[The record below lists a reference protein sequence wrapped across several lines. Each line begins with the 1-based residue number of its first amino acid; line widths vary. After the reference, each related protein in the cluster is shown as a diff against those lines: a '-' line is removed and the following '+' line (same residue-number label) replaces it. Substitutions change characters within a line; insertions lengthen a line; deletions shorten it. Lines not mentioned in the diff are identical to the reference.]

1 MILDSIRLENF
12 GAYGGINEAELTPG
26 EEQPVVLFGGM
37 NGGGKTTLLD
47 ALLLVLYGPKAK
59 VSNRTGRM
67 AYDAYLRDCIHRGG
81 DPSEGASITL
91 RFRRMMEGHTHYF
104 ELVRNWR
111 EGLRGIEESVR
122 VSRDGEPD
130 PVLTEHWDEVV
141 EAYLPVA
148 ISNLFFF
155 DGEQI
160 KELAEGSN
168 AAQIL
173 GTAIRSLL
181 GLDLVD
187 RLEGDLKTFERRK
200 KKEVL
205 DAETAKKL
213 KQAEKELQEFDNQ
226 LEQTAL
232 ERGRLTNE
240 AGRLARDAKAKEDRF
255 KAEGGDLFMQRN
267 ELERELQQLERSKAE
282 AEESL
287 RNLAAGP
294 LPLRLVED
302 LLDRVE
308 VQARADNDIRQNRL
322 LMDALI
328 DRDEQLLHELRTAK
342 VDTASLEKV
351 RHAFSEDRS
360 IRQQRAN
367 LKPVLDADPHL
378 APHIEHLRGRVLPQA
393 YEASQTGIVRIRQ
406 LEEEIARIESELGR
420 VPEADAIANCQTEME
435 AARKAHAAK
444 MAEIESI
451 DVRIE
456 ALKRQRDDANRTL
469 ERFGEQDHAAR
480 IAEDDR
486 QRMLK
491 HSKRVRETLDRFRT
505 KVIARH
511 VANMEALI
519 LESFHKLLRKADLVH
534 ALTIDPESFEV
545 SLRDRRGELLPFDR
559 LSAGERQLLATAIL
573 WGLAR
578 ASGRPIP
585 TVIDTPLGRL
595 DSAHRAHLV
604 ERYFPQASHQV
615 LLLSTDEE
623 IVNGY
628 HEKLRPAVA
637 RHYLLD
643 HNEKL
648 GRTEMKP
655 GYFENYEPT
664 R

>member
-12 GAYGGINEAELTPG
+12 GAYGGLNEAELTPA
-26 EEQPVVLFGGM
+26 ERKPVVLFGGM

-59 VSNRTGRM
+59 VSNRSGRM
-67 AYDAYLRDCIHRGG
+67 AYDSYLRECIHRGG
-81 DPSEGASITL
+81 DPGEGASITL
-91 RFRRMMEGHTHYF
+91 RFRRMMEGQTHYF
-104 ELVRNWR
+104 ELQRSWC
-111 EGLRGIEESVR
+111 EGLKGIEETVH

-130 PVLTEHWDEVV
+130 PILTEHWDEVV
-141 EAYLPVA
+141 EAYLPVS

-200 KKEVL
+200 KAGAL
-205 DAETAKKL
+205 DPEAAKKL
-213 KQAEKELQEFDNQ
+213 KQAEHELQEFDGQ
-226 LEQTAL
+226 LEKVAL
-232 ERGRLTNE
+232 ERGHLTNE
-240 AGRLARDAKAKEDRF
+240 AGRLARDAKIKEDRF
-255 KAEGGDLFMQRN
+255 KAEGGDLFVQRK
-267 ELERELQQLERSKAE
+267 ELERELQQLENAKAE
-282 AEESL
+282 AETDL
-287 RNLAAGP
+287 REIASGP

-302 LLDRVE
+302 LLSQVE
-308 VQARADNDIRQNRL
+308 SQVRADVEIRQNRVL
-322 LMDALI
+322 VDALI
-328 DRDEQLLHELRTAK
+328 ERDEKLLEQLQSTQLGDNALK
-342 VDTASLEKV
+342 KV
-351 RHAFSEDRS
+351 RLALDNDRS
-360 IRQQRAN
+360 TRQQNAN
-367 LKPVLDADPHL
+367 QEPVLDADPHL
-378 APHIEHLRGRVLPQA
+378 APHIAHLRGRVLPKAQ
-393 YEASQTGIVRIRQ
+393 EASQAGMAKIRQ
-406 LEEEIARIESELGR
+406 LEERIARIHSELGR
-420 VPEADAIANCQTEME
+420 VPEADAIAKFQDEME
-435 AARKAHAAK
+435 SSRKTHATK
-444 MAEIESI
+444 MAEIDALDI
-451 DVRIE
+451 RQE
-456 ALKRQRDDANRTL
+456 ALKRRREEATRQL
-469 ERFGEQDHAAR
+469 ERFGEQDHAVR

-491 HSKRVRETLDRFRT
+491 HSKRVRDTLDSFRT

-511 VANMEALI
+511 VANMEALM
-519 LESFHKLLRKADLVH
+519 LESFQKLLRKTDLVH
-534 ALTIDPESFEV
+534 GLKIDPETFSV
-545 SLRDRRGELLPFDR
+545 TLRDRRGEVLPFDR
-559 LSAGERQLLATAIL
+559 LSAGERQLLATAML

-595 DSAHRAHLV
+595 DSTHRAHLV

-628 HEKLRPAVA
+628 HQKLKPAVA

-643 HNEKL
+643 HVEKA
-648 GRTEMKP
+648 GRTAVKP
-655 GYFENYEPT
+655 GYFEKS
-664 R
+664 

>member
-1 MILDSIRLENF
+1 L
-12 GAYGGINEAELTPG
+12 
-26 EEQPVVLFGGM
+26 
-37 NGGGKTTLLD
+37 
-47 ALLLVLYGPKAK
+47 
-59 VSNRTGRM
+59 
-67 AYDAYLRDCIHRGG
+67 
-81 DPSEGASITL
+81 
-91 RFRRMMEGHTHYF
+91 
-104 ELVRNWR
+104 RNWR

-360 IRQQRAN
+360 MRQQSAN

-393 YEASQTGIVRIRQ
+393 YEASQAGIVRIRQ

-505 KVIARH
+505 RVIARH

-534 ALTIDPESFEV
+534 ALAIDPESFEV

-643 HNEKL
+643 NNEKL

>member
-1 MILDSIRLENF
+1 MILDSIRIENF
-12 GAYGGINEAELTPG
+12 GAYGGVNEAELTPG
-26 EEQPVVLFGGM
+26 ERKPVVLFGGM

-67 AYDAYLRDCIHRGG
+67 AYDAYLRECIHRGG

-111 EGLRGIEESVR
+111 EGLRGIEESVH

-200 KKEVL
+200 KAEAL
-205 DAETAKKL
+205 DAEAAKKL

-226 LEQTAL
+226 LEKIAL

-240 AGRLARDAKAKEDRF
+240 AGRLAREAKAKEDRF
-255 KAEGGDLFMQRN
+255 KAEGGDLFVQRK
-267 ELERELQQLERSKAE
+267 ELEGELQQLERAKAE
-282 AEESL
+282 AESSL
-287 RNLAAGP
+287 REVAAGP

-302 LLDRVE
+302 LLDQVE
-308 VQARADNDIRQNRL
+308 AQVRADSDIRQNRL
-322 LMDALI
+322 LVDALI
-328 DRDEQLLHELRTAK
+328 DRDEQLLKQLKAAK
-342 VDTASLEKV
+342 VDPAALKKVRQALKEDRSTRQQNASLE
-351 RHAFSEDRS
+351 
-360 IRQQRAN
+360 
-367 LKPVLDADPHL
+367 PVLDADPHL
-378 APHIEHLRGRVLPQA
+378 APHIAHLRGRVLPQA
-393 YEASQTGIVRIRQ
+393 QEASQAGIAKIRQ
-406 LEEEIARIESELGR
+406 LEEKIARIESELGR
-420 VPEADAIANCQTEME
+420 VPEADAIASYQTEME

-444 MAEIESI
+444 MAEIETM

-456 ALKRQRDDANRTL
+456 ALKRQRDEATRQL

-511 VANMEALI
+511 VANMEALM
-519 LESFHKLLRKADLVH
+519 LESFQKLLRKADLVH
-534 ALTIDPESFEV
+534 GLKIDPETFEV
-545 SLRDRRGELLPFDR
+545 SLRDKRGELLPFDR
-559 LSAGERQLLATAIL
+559 LSAGERQLLATAML

-595 DSAHRAHLV
+595 DSTHRAHLV

-628 HEKLRPAVA
+628 HTKLKPAVA

-643 HNEKL
+643 HDEKV

-655 GYFENYEPT
+655 GYFEKS
-664 R
+664 

>member
-12 GAYGGINEAELTPG
+12 GAYGGINEAELTPA
-26 EEQPVVLFGGM
+26 ERKPVVLFGGM

-67 AYDAYLRDCIHRGG
+67 AYDTYLRECIHRGSDAG
-81 DPSEGASITL
+81 EGASIAL
-91 RFRRMMEGHTHYF
+91 RFRRMMEGQTHYF

-111 EGLRGIEESVR
+111 EGLRGIEESVH

-130 PVLTEHWDEVV
+130 PILTEHWDEVV
-141 EAYLPVA
+141 EAYLPVS

-168 AAQIL
+168 AAKIL

-181 GLDLVD
+181 GLELVD

-200 KKEVL
+200 KADAL
-205 DAETAKKL
+205 DVEAAKKL
-213 KQAEKELQEFDNQ
+213 KQAEQELQEFDKQ
-226 LEQTAL
+226 LEKIAL
-232 ERGRLTNE
+232 ERGRLMNE

-255 KAEGGDLFMQRN
+255 KAEGGDLFMQRKDF
-267 ELERELQQLERSKAE
+267 ERELQQLEVAKAE
-282 AEESL
+282 AETGL
-287 RNLAAGP
+287 REIASGP

-302 LLDRVE
+302 LLGHVE
-308 VQARADNDIRQNRL
+308 AQVRTDGEIRQNRL
-322 LMDALI
+322 LVDALVE
-328 DRDEQLLHELRTAK
+328 RDEQFLKQLKSSKLEAE
-342 VDTASLEKV
+342 ALEKV
-351 RHAFSEDRS
+351 RQALDKDRS
-360 IRQQRAN
+360 TRKRNAS
-367 LKPVLDADPHL
+367 LDPVLDADPHL
-378 APHIEHLRGRVLPQA
+378 GPHIAHLRGRVLPSA
-393 YEASQTGIVRIRQ
+393 YEASKVGIAKIRQ
-406 LEEEIARIESELGR
+406 IEEKIARIESELGR
-420 VPEADAIANCQTEME
+420 VPEADAIAKYQTEMDT
-435 AARKAHAAK
+435 ARRAHAAK
-444 MAEIESI
+444 MAEIEAM
-451 DVRIE
+451 DVRVE
-456 ALKRQRDDANRTL
+456 ALKRQRDEATRQL
-469 ERFGEQDHAAR
+469 EHFGEQDHVAR

-491 HSKRVRETLDRFRT
+491 HSKRVRKTLDRFRT

-511 VANMEALI
+511 VANLEALM
-519 LESFHKLLRKADLVH
+519 LESFQKLLRKTDLVH
-534 ALTIDPESFEV
+534 GLKIDPETFEV
-545 SLRDRRGELLPFDR
+545 SLQDKRGRILPFDR
-559 LSAGERQLLATAIL
+559 LSAGERQLLATAML

-595 DSAHRAHLV
+595 DSAHRSHLV

-628 HEKLRPAVA
+628 HKKLKPAVA

-643 HNEKL
+643 HDEKA
-648 GRTEMKP
+648 GRTEMKL
-655 GYFENYEPT
+655 GYFEKS
-664 R
+664 

>member
-1 MILDSIRLENF
+1 MIFESIRLENF
-12 GAYGGINEAELTPG
+12 GVYGGVNEADLMPVG
-26 EEQPVVLFGGM
+26 RKPVVLLGGM

-47 ALLLVLYGPKAK
+47 ALLLVLYGSKAK

-67 AYDAYLRDCIHRGG
+67 AYDNYLRECIHRGG
-81 DPSEGASITL
+81 DAGEGSSIVL
-91 RFRRMMEGHTHYF
+91 RFRRMMEGQLHYF
-104 ELVRNWR
+104 ELQRRWR
-111 EGLRGIEESVR
+111 EGLRRIEETVH

-130 PVLTEHWDEVV
+130 PILTEHWDEVV
-141 EAYLPVA
+141 EAYLPVS

-200 KKEVL
+200 KSDLL
-205 DAETAKKL
+205 DAEAAKKL
-213 KQAEKELQEFDNQ
+213 KQAEQDLQEFDRQ
-226 LEQTAL
+226 LEKFAL

-255 KAEGGDLFMQRN
+255 KAEGGDLFVKRK
-267 ELERELQQLERSKAE
+267 ELERELQQLESAKAE
-282 AEESL
+282 AEAGL
-287 RNLAAGP
+287 REIASGP
-294 LPLRLVED
+294 LPLRLVEN
-302 LLDRVE
+302 LLDEVE
-308 VQARADNDIRQNRL
+308 VQVRRDGEIRQNRIL
-322 LMDALI
+322 VDALI
-328 DRDEQLLHELRTAK
+328 ERDEQLLKELKLAELDAVALK
-342 VDTASLEKV
+342 KV
-351 RHAFSEDRS
+351 RQALDQDRS
-360 IRQQRAN
+360 KRQQNAN
-367 LKPVLDADPHL
+367 LEPILDADPHL
-378 APHIEHLRGRVLPQA
+378 GPYIAHLQQRVLLRA
-393 YEASQTGIVRIRQ
+393 YEASRAGVARIRQ
-406 LEEEIARIESELGR
+406 LEEKIARIESELGR
-420 VPEADAIANCQTEME
+420 VPEADAIARYQTDMD
-435 AARKAHAAK
+435 AARKAHVEI
-444 MAEIESI
+444 MAEIEAM
-451 DVRIE
+451 DVRME
-456 ALKRQRDDANRTL
+456 ALKRQRDEATRQL
-469 ERFGEQDHAAR
+469 ERFGEKDHVAR

-511 VANMEALI
+511 VANMEALM
-519 LESFHKLLRKADLVH
+519 LESFQQLLRKTDLVH
-534 ALTIDPESFEV
+534 GLKIHPKTFEV
-545 SLRDRRGELLPFDR
+545 TLQDRRGTVLPFDR
-559 LSAGERQLLATAIL
+559 LSAGERQLLATAML

-595 DSAHRAHLV
+595 DSTHRSHLV

-623 IVNGY
+623 IVDGY
-628 HEKLRPAVA
+628 HQKLRPAVA

-643 HNEKL
+643 HDEKA
-648 GRTEMKP
+648 GRTTMKP
-655 GYFENYEPT
+655 GYFEK
-664 R
+664 

>member
-12 GAYGGINEAELTPG
+12 GAYGGVNEAELTP
-26 EEQPVVLFGGM
+26 EDRKPVVLFGGM

-67 AYDAYLRDCIHRGG
+67 AYDTYLRECIHRGSDRG
-81 DPSEGASITL
+81 EGASITL

-111 EGLRGIEESVR
+111 EGLRGIEETVH

-130 PVLTEHWDEVV
+130 PILTEHWDEVV

-200 KKEVL
+200 KADAL
-205 DAETAKKL
+205 DAEATKKL
-213 KQAEKELQEFDNQ
+213 KQAEQELQEFDKQ
-226 LEQTAL
+226 LEKIAL

-240 AGRLARDAKAKEDRF
+240 AGRLAREAKVKEDRF
-255 KAEGGDLFMQRN
+255 KAEGGDLFVQRKD
-267 ELERELQQLERSKAE
+267 LERELQQLETAKAE
-282 AEESL
+282 AEAGL
-287 RNLAAGP
+287 REIASGP

-302 LLDRVE
+302 LLDQVE
-308 VQARADNDIRQNRL
+308 AQVRADGEIRQNRL
-322 LMDALI
+322 LVDALI
-328 DRDEQLLHELRTAK
+328 ERDEQLLKQLKSARLDAAALK
-342 VDTASLEKV
+342 KV
-351 RHAFSEDRS
+351 RQALNEDRS
-360 IRQQRAN
+360 SRQKNAN
-367 LKPVLDADPHL
+367 LEPVLDADPHL
-378 APHIEHLRGRVLPQA
+378 GPHISHLRGRVIPSA
-393 YEASQTGIVRIRQ
+393 YEASQAGIAKIRQ
-406 LEEEIARIESELGR
+406 LEEKIARIESELGR
-420 VPEADAIANCQTEME
+420 VPEADAIAKYQTEME
-435 AARKAHAAK
+435 TARKAHAAK
-444 MAEIESI
+444 MAEIEAM
-451 DVRIE
+451 DVRME
-456 ALKRQRDDANRTL
+456 ALKRQREEATRQL

-511 VANMEALI
+511 VANMEALM
-519 LESFHKLLRKADLVH
+519 LESFQKLLRKTDLVH
-534 ALTIDPESFEV
+534 GLKIDPETFEV
-545 SLRDRRGELLPFDR
+545 SLQDKRGQILPFDR
-559 LSAGERQLLATAIL
+559 LSAGERQLLATAML

-595 DSAHRAHLV
+595 DSTHRSHLV

-628 HEKLRPAVA
+628 HQKIKPAVA

-643 HNEKL
+643 HDEKA

-655 GYFENYEPT
+655 GYFEKS
-664 R
+664 